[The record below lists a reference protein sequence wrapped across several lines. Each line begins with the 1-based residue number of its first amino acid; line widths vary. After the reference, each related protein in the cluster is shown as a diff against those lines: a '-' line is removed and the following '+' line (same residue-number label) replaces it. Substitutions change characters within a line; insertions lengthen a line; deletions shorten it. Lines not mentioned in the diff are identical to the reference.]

1 MGMQPTTDKLIP
13 DHMRVELL
21 QSAAELIGHIEW
33 AARHDEAN
41 LNGTRRAAARTENA
55 LRTIQDQIRKGIC
68 AQQYQERIDHIAGVI
83 AEREGF

>member
-1 MGMQPTTDKLIP
+1 MQPTTDQLIP

-55 LRTIQDQIRKGIC
+55 LRTIQDQIRKGIT
-68 AQQYQERIDHIAGVI
+68 AQQHQQQVNEIVEEIARIERL
-83 AEREGF
+83 

>member
-1 MGMQPTTDKLIP
+1 MGMQPTTDQLIP

-41 LNGTRRAAARTENA
+41 LYGTRRAASRTETA

-68 AQQYQERIDHIAGVI
+68 AQQHQQQVNEIVEEIARIERL
-83 AEREGF
+83 

>member
-1 MGMQPTTDKLIP
+1 MGMQPTTDQLIP
-13 DHMRVELL
+13 HHMRIELMR
-21 QSAAELIGHIEW
+21 SAAELIGHIEW

-68 AQQYQERIDHIAGVI
+68 AQQHQEHVNEIVEEIARI
-83 AEREGF
+83 ERL

>member
-1 MGMQPTTDKLIP
+1 MGMQPTTDQLIP

-55 LRTIQDQIRKGIC
+55 LRTIQDQIRKGIT
-68 AQQYQERIDHIAGVI
+68 AQQHQQQVNEIVEEIARIERL
-83 AEREGF
+83 